1 MLSVLVFDDQVN
13 DYSPA
18 ERTSTKNNHDFKIEL
33 CDKIRAFQK
42 LHIHYKQK
50 MLIIVLDENPL
61 TFWCL
66 RKTVP
71 Y

>member
-18 ERTSTKNNHDFKIEL
+18 ECTFTKNNHDFKIQL

-42 LHIHYKQK
+42 LQIHSKQK
-50 MLIIVLDENPL
+50 MLIIVQYENTL
-61 TFWCL
+61 TFLCL